1 MTNRFK
7 SINRQ
12 LLLAAG
18 IALMAAICGAF
29 VDSYGQTKK
38 TSTKQSATST
48 QRPATPEIPVGT
60 ELRIRLENEIDSKKA
75 KSGDTFTSIVLSPEK
90 YMDSTVEGHVAQ
102 VNQSGKIKGQT
113 QLSLSFDKITLTNG
127 QTIPT
132 DAQVVTIYGEKSAK
146 NVDEEG
152 NVKSG
157 SQGKDTAVRTG
168 GGAAVGA
175 IIGGI
180 AGGGKGA
187 AIGAAVGGGAG
198 AGSKVITGSKQVKLP
213 AGTELLIK
221 TTK

>member
-1 MTNRFK
+1 MKNQSR
-7 SINRQ
+7 SITRSH
-12 LLLAAG
+12 LLAIG
-18 IALMAAICGAF
+18 IALMIAVSGAF
-29 VDSYGQTKK
+29 DSSSAQTTSKKSSTKK
-38 TSTKQSATST
+38 SSASA
-48 QRPATPEIPVGT
+48 QRAPRIPVGT
-60 ELRIRLENEIDSKKA
+60 ELKIRLENEIDTKKA
-75 KSGDTFTSIVLSPEK
+75 KNGDTFTAIVLSPEQ

-102 VNQSGKIKGQT
+102 ISQSGKVKGQT
-113 QLSLSFDKITLTNG
+113 QLSLEFDRIQLTNG
-127 QTIPT
+127 RTIPIA
-132 DAQVVTIYGEKSAK
+132 AQVVRIYDEKSAK
-146 NVDEEG
+146 EVDEEG

-168 GGAAVGA
+168 GGAALGA

-213 AGTELLIK
+213 VGTEVLIK